1 MKRRLPQLRWSRGRL
16 GLLPRLLLALALVGL
31 VPLVMITA
39 DRQRVE
45 ESLREQVL
53 RTHALAAR
61 NTADRVAAYLD
72 LHRAVADALANN
84 PQVYED
90 PGSPATGEL
99 LAGLLQGQKTVYAL
113 ALTNIEGEEF
123 LRAQRREGA
132 EAAERALR
140 APTSR
145 EVTHLA
151 AEGEEWLLLDVP
163 FADASGVVRL
173 LATARPLA
181 ELLQPKEIGRE
192 AELVVADEAGRVVAG
207 SMESLDELPPSLV
220 AKAVSGRISGAAGED
235 EAVVGA
241 FSPVPAVPWVVI
253 STQPREVAEAVAARL
268 RLRTR
273 LAIAGAVFAVLVL
286 SLAAWASVVRPIR
299 DLVRAQRAL
308 AGLSHSPGGTEIE
321 QLQES
326 FAVLERR
333 VKDREALDQVFLGRY
348 QVLEVLGEGGMGTVF
363 HGWDPTLQRPVA
375 LKTLR
380 LSQEMEEETRRKRVS
395 ELLHEAVAAA
405 RINHPNVVA
414 VYDVVEKDDL
424 AFIAMELVEGRSLE
438 DYLGLHRRLSSG
450 QVVSVG
456 RQIALALAAAHERGI
471 VHHDVKPGNVLLGPD
486 GEVKV
491 VDFGISRFL
500 SSLADEKDKVFGTPG
515 YLPPEALRG
524 KGYTEA
530 GDLFGLGAI
539 LYNCLTGLRAF
550 PGTSVRDVV
559 TRTLYDE
566 PPAPSESVP
575 GVAPDLEAVIQKLL
589 AKNPEE
595 RYSSAGRVARALAVL
610 EEETLS
616 IESEGSEQDDVE
628 RGDGEGPFRKA
639 SRKERKP
646 RDEADMGRS
655 RLLST
660 VPFRAMAGRRR

>member
-1 MKRRLPQLRWSRGRL
+1 MKRWLPQLRRPRARL

-61 NTADRVAAYLD
+61 NTADRVAGYLD

-84 PQVYED
+84 PQVYES
-90 PGSPATGEL
+90 PASPATGEL
-99 LAGLLQGQKTVYAL
+99 LAGLLQGQETVYAL

-132 EAAERALR
+132 AAAELALA

-145 EVTHLA
+145 EVTHLT
-151 AEGEEWLLLDVP
+151 AEGEEWLRLDIP
-163 FADASGVVRL
+163 FADASGMVRL

-192 AELVVADEAGRVVAG
+192 AELVVADESGAVVAG
-207 SMESLDELPPSLV
+207 SMANLDELPPALV
-220 AKAVSGRISGAAGED
+220 AKAVSGRVSGAAGED
-235 EAVVGA
+235 AAVVGA

-253 STQPREVAEAVAARL
+253 STQPRDVAEAVSRRL

-273 LAIAGAVFAVLVL
+273 MAIAGAFFAVLVL

-299 DLVRAQRAL
+299 NLVNAQRAL
-308 AGLSHSPGGTEIE
+308 AGLTTSPGGSEIE

-333 VKDREALDQVFLGRY
+333 VKDREALDEVFLGRY
-348 QVLEVLGEGGMGTVF
+348 QVLGVLGEGGMGTVF
-363 HGWDPTLQRPVA
+363 QGWDPTLKRPVA

-380 LSQEMEEETRRKRVS
+380 LTQEMALETRRQRVS

-438 DYLGLHRRLSSG
+438 DYLDFHRRLSSG
-450 QVVSVG
+450 QVTAVG
-456 RQIALALAAAHERGI
+456 RQIALALGAAHERGI

-486 GEVKV
+486 GEIKV

-559 TRTLYDE
+559 SRTLHDD
-566 PPAPSESVP
+566 PPPPSQSNPEIS
-575 GVAPDLEAVIQKLL
+575 PDLEAVVQKLL

-595 RYSSAGRVARALAVL
+595 RFSSAGAVARALAVL
-610 EEETLS
+610 EEEALS
-616 IESEGSEQDDVE
+616 LERDDLDSEDRELAD
-628 RGDGEGPFRKA
+628 GDRPPAVR
-639 SRKERKP
+639 SPSERKP
-646 RDEADMGRS
+646 RDAADMDRS

-660 VPFRAMAGRRR
+660 VPFRSVAGRSR

>member
-1 MKRRLPQLRWSRGRL
+1 MKRWLPQLRRPRVRL

-31 VPLVMITA
+31 VPLVMVTA

-61 NTADRVAAYLD
+61 NTADRVAGYLD

-84 PQVYED
+84 PQVYGD
-90 PGSPATGEL
+90 PSSPATGEL
-99 LAGLLQGQKTVYAL
+99 LAGLLQGQETVYAL

-132 EAAERALR
+132 AAAEVALR

-145 EVTHLA
+145 EVTHLTA
-151 AEGEEWLLLDVP
+151 DGGEWLRLDIP
-163 FADASGVVRL
+163 FADASGMVRL

-181 ELLQPKEIGRE
+181 ELLRPKEIGRE
-192 AELVVADEAGRVVAG
+192 AELVVADEGGRVVAG
-207 SMESLDELPPSLV
+207 SLASLDELPPSLV

-273 LAIAGAVFAVLVL
+273 MAVAGAIFAVLVL

-308 AGLSHSPGGTEIE
+308 VGLTTTPGGTEIE

-326 FAVLERR
+326 FSVLERR
-333 VKDREALDQVFLGRY
+333 VKAREALDEVFLGRY

-380 LSQEMEEETRRKRVS
+380 LTQEMEEETRRKRVS

-414 VYDVVEKDDL
+414 VYDVVEKDEL
-424 AFIAMELVEGRSLE
+424 AFIAMEMVEGRSLE
-438 DYLGLHRRLSSG
+438 DFLGFHRRLSPG

-456 RQIALALAAAHERGI
+456 RQIALALGAAHERGI

-486 GEVKV
+486 GEIKV

-500 SSLADEKDKVFGTPG
+500 SSLAEEKDKVFGTPG

-566 PPAPSESVP
+566 PPPPSESAP
-575 GVAPDLEAVIQKLL
+575 GVPPELEAVILKLL
-589 AKNPEE
+589 AKDPEQ
-595 RYSSAGRVARALAVL
+595 RFSSAGRVARALAVL
-610 EEETLS
+610 EEEVLS
-616 IESEGSEQDDVE
+616 LESEGLQSGDDE
-628 RGDGEGPFRKA
+628 GFSRGE
-639 SRKERKP
+639 SRKESQKKERNS
-646 RDEADMGRS
+646 RDAADMGRS

-660 VPFRAMAGRRR
+660 VPFRAAPGRGR